1 MPAVITCSRGQPAC
15 GGLAACVWDFLA
27 FTLAFTTRYIEIKK
41 LVTELF
47 ITVKMVVVEQK
58 SSELNASLGVSP
70 PRLGGE
76 RRFPLQ
82 LLPESPL
89 PPHDEIIILF

>member
-1 MPAVITCSRGQPAC
+1 
-15 GGLAACVWDFLA
+15 VWDFLA

-41 LVTELF
+41 LVTKLF
-47 ITVKMVVVEQK
+47 ITVKMVAVEQK
-58 SSELNASLGVSP
+58 SSELNASLGVSPPSPP